1 MTGMSG
7 KKNNCS
13 DWYEV
18 RRGGEILC
26 GSTIPNLGYPI
37 AWIKDMAKH
46 GIYLYRNGKR
56 VRMCDIT
63 AT

>member
-18 RRGGEILC
+18 RRGGEVLC

-63 AT
+63 AI

>member
-1 MTGMSG
+1 MTGMSKG
-7 KKNNCS
+7 KQSS

-18 RRGGEILC
+18 RRGGEVLC

>member
-18 RRGGEILC
+18 RRVGEVLC

-56 VRMCDIT
+56 VRLCDIT

>member
-1 MTGMSG
+1 MTGMSS

-18 RRGGEILC
+18 RRGGEVLC
-26 GSTIPNLGYPI
+26 GSAIPNLGYPI